1 MLATVAQLP
10 CHVERHRDGAEAAA
24 QRREIG
30 RTVHRVEGHPHE
42 EAAGFGLVELL
53 GIEDVLSAGEQEGRD
68 RRDDSGTVGAGQSE
82 DKLLGKHGKSDVW
95 MDGERPALAPASSCA
110 NPVPPDMMN
119 WYIDPFDPS
128 RGAMAGRLSGYRIL
142 ILETREEAQFSRL
155 LRDQGAD
162 VIQCPMFTIE
172 DTPDQDAVG
181 TWIKGA
187 IHEPLDDL
195 VLMTGEGVRRL
206 VAAAKRIGV
215 ENEFIAA
222 LGRPRKFA
230 RGPKPVNALRP
241 LGRSAEVVAEP
252 PTTEGIIATLS
263 RTELKGHRVS
273 LQLYPEK
280 DHSPLLAAEREA
292 GATHDPV
299 APYVYDTKAAHAEG
313 AEEQLRLGLA
323 QTPVASIGPVGSNEL
338 KAYGLQTDISPAG
351 DAFFMKPLIQAIIAR
366 LTQTP
371 PR

>member
-1 MLATVAQLP
+1 
-10 CHVERHRDGAEAAA
+10 
-24 QRREIG
+24 
-30 RTVHRVEGHPHE
+30 
-42 EAAGFGLVELL
+42 
-53 GIEDVLSAGEQEGRD
+53 
-68 RRDDSGTVGAGQSE
+68 
-82 DKLLGKHGKSDVW
+82 
-95 MDGERPALAPASSCA
+95 
-110 NPVPPDMMN
+110 
-119 WYIDPFDPS
+119 
-128 RGAMAGRLSGYRIL
+128 MAGRLSGYRIL

-241 LGRSAEVVAEP
+241 LGLSAEVVVEP

-280 DHSPLLAAEREA
+280 DHSPLLAAVREA
-292 GATHDPV
+292 GATPV
-299 APYVYDTKAAHAEG
+299 PVEPYVYDTKAAHANIAAAISEIAAGRVDAIALTSSGQVRRLVEAARAEG

-323 QTPVASIGPVGSNEL
+323 QTPVASIGPVVSNEL

>member
-1 MLATVAQLP
+1 
-10 CHVERHRDGAEAAA
+10 
-24 QRREIG
+24 
-30 RTVHRVEGHPHE
+30 
-42 EAAGFGLVELL
+42 
-53 GIEDVLSAGEQEGRD
+53 
-68 RRDDSGTVGAGQSE
+68 
-82 DKLLGKHGKSDVW
+82 
-95 MDGERPALAPASSCA
+95 
-110 NPVPPDMMN
+110 
-119 WYIDPFDPS
+119 
-128 RGAMAGRLSGYRIL
+128 MAGRLSGYRIL

-181 TWIKGA
+181 SWIKGA

-206 VAAAKRIGV
+206 VAAAKRIGL

-222 LGRPRKFA
+222 LARPRKFA

-241 LGRSAEVVAEP
+241 LGLLADTVVEP
-252 PTTEGIIATLS
+252 PTTEGIIATLA
-263 RTELKGHRVS
+263 RADLKGHRLG

-280 DHSPLLAAEREA
+280 DHSPLLAAVREA
-292 GATHDPV
+292 GATPVPV
-299 APYVYDTKAAHAEG
+299 APYVYDTKAAHTNIAAAIGEIAAGRVDAVALTSSGQVRRLVDAARAEG

-323 QTPVASIGPVGSNEL
+323 QTPVASIGPVVSNEL

-351 DAFFMKPLIQAIIAR
+351 DAFFMKPLIQAMIAR

>member
-1 MLATVAQLP
+1 
-10 CHVERHRDGAEAAA
+10 
-24 QRREIG
+24 
-30 RTVHRVEGHPHE
+30 
-42 EAAGFGLVELL
+42 
-53 GIEDVLSAGEQEGRD
+53 
-68 RRDDSGTVGAGQSE
+68 
-82 DKLLGKHGKSDVW
+82 
-95 MDGERPALAPASSCA
+95 
-110 NPVPPDMMN
+110 
-119 WYIDPFDPS
+119 
-128 RGAMAGRLSGYRIL
+128 MAGKLSGYRIL

-181 TWIKGA
+181 AWIRNA
-187 IHEPLDDL
+187 IDEPPDDL

-206 VAAAKRIGV
+206 VAAAKRIGL

-222 LGRPRKFA
+222 LARPHKYA
-230 RGPKPVNALRP
+230 RGPKPVNALRQIG
-241 LGRSAEVVAEP
+241 LLAETVVEP
-252 PTTEGIIATLS
+252 PTTDGIIATLS
-263 RTELKGHRVS
+263 RIDLKGHRVG

-280 DHSPLLAAEREA
+280 DHGPLLAAVREA
-292 GATHDPV
+292 GAIPVPV
-299 APYVYDTKAAHAEG
+299 APYLYDTKAAQPNIAAAIGEIAAGRVDAIALTSSGQVRRLVEAARTEG
-313 AEEQLRLGLA
+313 AEEQLLRGLA
-323 QTPVASIGPVGSNEL
+323 QTPVASIGPVVSSEL

>member
-1 MLATVAQLP
+1 
-10 CHVERHRDGAEAAA
+10 
-24 QRREIG
+24 
-30 RTVHRVEGHPHE
+30 
-42 EAAGFGLVELL
+42 
-53 GIEDVLSAGEQEGRD
+53 
-68 RRDDSGTVGAGQSE
+68 
-82 DKLLGKHGKSDVW
+82 
-95 MDGERPALAPASSCA
+95 
-110 NPVPPDMMN
+110 
-119 WYIDPFDPS
+119 
-128 RGAMAGRLSGYRIL
+128 MAGKLSRYRIL

-181 TWIKGA
+181 AWIRSA
-187 IHEPLDDL
+187 IDEPLDDL

-222 LGRPRKFA
+222 LARPRKYA
-230 RGPKPVNALRP
+230 RGPKPVNALRQIG
-241 LGRSAEVVAEP
+241 LLAETVVEP
-252 PTTEGIIATLS
+252 PTTDGIIATLS
-263 RTELKGHRVS
+263 RIDLKGHRVG

-280 DHSPLLAAEREA
+280 DHGPLLAAVREA
-292 GATHDPV
+292 GAIPIPV
-299 APYVYDTKAAHAEG
+299 APYVYDTKAAQPNIAAAIAEIVAGRVDAIALTSSGQVRRLVEAARAEG
-313 AEEQLRLGLA
+313 AEEQLRRGLA
-323 QTPVASIGPVGSNEL
+323 QTPVASIGPVVSNEL
-338 KAYGLQTDISPAG
+338 QAYGLQTDISPAG